1 MGQLCVSL
9 EVRGRRCLVVGG
21 GAVAR
26 RKVDTL
32 CAAGATVTVVAP
44 QVEDAIATMPNVTI
58 HERPYA
64 PADIADAELVFA
76 CTGDP
81 AVNARVGDDARAGGA
96 WVNVVDD
103 PDACTFFVNAA
114 VQRGPLTIAVSTAG
128 ASPAL
133 SRRIREEL
141 ETRYG
146 PAYEPFVTLLGRLRG
161 EVLSGVPDPE
171 RRRTLFAEMAALPC
185 ESVFAAGGEAALER
199 GLRQL
204 LEPAEATE

>member
-9 EVRGRRCLVVGG
+9 DVRGRRCLVVGG

-26 RKVDTL
+26 RKVDAL
-32 CAAGATVTVVAP
+32 HDAGAAVTVVSP
-44 QVEDAIATMPNVTI
+44 QVDDAIAALPDVTI
-58 HERPYA
+58 HTRPFA
-64 PADIADAELVFA
+64 SADIADVELVFA

-81 AVNARVGDDARAGGA
+81 AVNARVSDSARATGV

-114 VQRGPLTIAVSTAG
+114 VQRGPLTIAVGTAG

-141 ETRYG
+141 ETQYG
-146 PAYEPFVTLLGRLRG
+146 PAYEPFVTLLGRLRS
-161 EVLSGVPDPE
+161 EVLAGVADPE
-171 RRRTLFAEMAALPC
+171 RRRALFAELAALPC
-185 ESVFAAGGEAALER
+185 ESVYANGGEAALER